1 MWNLNQ
7 DDQALHYK
15 AVFEMKSVLLL
26 SVVIFLSYIAYL
38 SVFNSHWFDICNNPN
53 TYYKPNCAIKIKR
66 GQSDYINNLNS
77 ETLWQKH

>member
-15 AVFEMKSVLLL
+15 VVFGIKYVLLL
-26 SVVIFLSYIAYL
+26 SVFIFLSYIAYF
-38 SVFNSHWFDICNNPN
+38 SVFTSHCFDICNNPN

-66 GQSDYINNLNS
+66 GQSDYINNL
-77 ETLWQKH
+77 